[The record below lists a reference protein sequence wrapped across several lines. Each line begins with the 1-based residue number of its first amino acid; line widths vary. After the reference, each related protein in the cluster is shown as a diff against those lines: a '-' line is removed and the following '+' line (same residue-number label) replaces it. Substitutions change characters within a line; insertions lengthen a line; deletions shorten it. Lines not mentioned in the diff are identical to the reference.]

1 MRKHIATVAGLAL
14 ALAFVVLFFHGRQE
28 PKSLDLVATRA
39 GLKADDL
46 VAMAPRISSQTGAT
60 MGTSRRVVYLMACS
74 GATTSATL
82 EAQARLAAGIAEKQ
96 RMTPREAA
104 TMVLSAMPSPDG
116 AAALRDC

>member
-1 MRKHIATVAGLAL
+1 MRKHIATLAGLAL
-14 ALAFVVLFFHGRQE
+14 ALAFVVLFFHGRPE
-28 PKSLDLVATRA
+28 TKPLDQVADRV

-60 MGTSRRVVYLMACS
+60 MGTSRRLVYLMACS
-74 GATTSATL
+74 GATTGATL

-104 TMVLSAMPSPDG
+104 RTVLSAMPATGG
-116 AAALRDC
+116 ADALRDC